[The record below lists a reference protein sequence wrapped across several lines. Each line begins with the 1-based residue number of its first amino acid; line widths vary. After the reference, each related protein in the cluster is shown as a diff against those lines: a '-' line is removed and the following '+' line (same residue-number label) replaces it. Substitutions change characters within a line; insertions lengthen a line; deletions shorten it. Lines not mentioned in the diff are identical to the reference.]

1 MPADRGE
8 MPRRP
13 VGSVARATQLLDELA
28 ASETPLGVNEL
39 ARRIGVNASTAS
51 RLLATLQD
59 AGLVMRTDSGPYRL
73 GLKLVTLS
81 DRVLA
86 SLDVRGLARPLLAR
100 LVAETGETA
109 TLSVPGET
117 EAITVDF
124 VPSPSSVVSMARVG
138 RPSVSHATAA
148 GKVMLA
154 YAGGEAAGGRSLGR
168 RRGAGPVS
176 LTAFTPRT
184 ITDPAALAAELDT
197 VRARGWAEAVG
208 EREADLAALAAPAFG
223 RYGELAAILGVQGP
237 VSRLP
242 VAARRSLR
250 EPLLVAAADL
260 SARPRGQ
267 AAPVRASRSS
277 SSAPGVGAMRHRVQV
292 PGGKALVAERVQQ
305 RGVLALQDAG
315 DLLADGDH
323 LVAVVGVGGHEH
335 VGAHVVEH
343 REVVDGEGADPAR
356 ADLAVLAA
364 GALEALQAVRQRRRP
379 HVGEPGVDG
388 AGGVGVDVELGARR

>member
-8 MPRRP
+8 VPRRP
-13 VGSVARATQLLDELA
+13 VGSVARATRLLDELA

-59 AGLVMRTDSGPYRL
+59 AGLVMRTESGPYRL

-154 YAGGEAAGGRSLGR
+154 YAGGEAAGGSSLGR
-168 RRGAGPVS
+168 AGGATGGAPGGGAGPVS
-176 LTAFTPRT
+176 LTPFTPRT
-184 ITDPAALAAELDT
+184 ITNPAALAAELDT

-223 RYGELAAILGVQGP
+223 RHGELAAILGVQGP

-260 SARPRGQ
+260 SAALGGQ
-267 AAPVRASRSS
+267 A
-277 SSAPGVGAMRHRVQV
+277 V
-292 PGGKALVAERVQQ
+292 P
-305 RGVLALQDAG
+305 
-315 DLLADGDH
+315 
-323 LVAVVGVGGHEH
+323 
-335 VGAHVVEH
+335 
-343 REVVDGEGADPAR
+343 
-356 ADLAVLAA
+356 
-364 GALEALQAVRQRRRP
+364 
-379 HVGEPGVDG
+379 
-388 AGGVGVDVELGARR
+388 